1 MNPGNMNTKIDKNER
16 AVAVWYVLLA
26 ALEDVETQR
35 RGFCF
40 LVNPK
45 TLTIRQVK
53 SNRWLTGL
61 MFAASALTTDRAA
74 LTATTRRFRSFDI
87 CSSMLKFEL
96 GVWKRRDQTRAF
108 GYGCRWAPA
117 VWLFDGEVDVGQ
129 ASFTSY

>member
-1 MNPGNMNTKIDKNER
+1 MNPGSMNTKIDKKER

-26 ALEDVETQR
+26 ALEDVETQK

-74 LTATTRRFRSFDI
+74 
-87 CSSMLKFEL
+87 
-96 GVWKRRDQTRAF
+96 
-108 GYGCRWAPA
+108 
-117 VWLFDGEVDVGQ
+117 FDGYY
-129 ASFTSY
+129 T